1 MKLKGVTPKKRD
13 QPTGFFHLPVEIR
26 MEIYRLCVP
35 NGYIFDVREKPTFA
49 AYRSKLRTR
58 HTLLHWTAMDWIRD
72 MIEASSDE
80 SSSAWS
86 GPEYAYA
93 SSEGDQS
100 VSEDSEAEDSS
111 AEQSQEDTDEAL
123 GEESEDDRSTDWGSD
138 SGSSQE
144 FPSGGAMH
152 LFGPSPFERSEN
164 VAFYGT
170 AADQLFYYLG
180 FEDED
185 GSEEG
190 DSYGEADIYD
200 YDHGSVS
207 DSDGDSKSDSEGES
221 ESESGGESEGEGESG
236 SESESEGTTHL
247 ATSAVHEYD
256 DETES
261 HSDSDSDSE
270 SESHGTSSAEADSSL
285 LDHIK
290 GIPMDKWRDI
300 TSLSPNWVPTIC
312 GLLLALRQIREEV
325 LDVLYGENVFR
336 VAVGKRSSERAVRI
350 GFSQSKLQ
358 RIRHVMFIYKQFSNC
373 PGTVPEFS
381 IDRRLWDDILPNLT
395 TLHFVAE
402 QPTGDLENH
411 AGDCLRTVADQMRV
425 WLQEL
430 PPTLAYLGRTLSPS
444 ALFLVD
450 VDGTK
455 VTSGLIDASLGRKWE
470 HVRTTTGD
478 ILFRRPSTYRRHH
491 VLDQTFDDAPSYC
504 SCDDSSSG

>member
-1 MKLKGVTPKKRD
+1 MKSKGVTPKKRD
-13 QPTGFFHLPVEIR
+13 KPTGFFHLPVEIR

-35 NGYIFDVREKPTFA
+35 NGYVFDVREKPTFA
-49 AYRSKLRTR
+49 DYRNKPRTR
-58 HTLLHWTAMDWIRD
+58 DALLHWTAMDWIDSLHFRG

-111 AEQSQEDTDEAL
+111 AEESQEDTDEAL
-123 GEESEDDRSTDWGSD
+123 GEGSEDDRSTDWGSD

-164 VAFYGT
+164 IAFYGT

-207 DSDGDSKSDSEGES
+207 DSDSDSKSDSEGES
-221 ESESGGESEGEGESG
+221 ESESGSE
-236 SESESEGTTHL
+236 
-247 ATSAVHEYD
+247 
-256 DETES
+256 
-261 HSDSDSDSE
+261 SDSE

-312 GLLLALRQIREEV
+312 GLLLASRQIREEV